1 MKYRL
6 RDLSLQDRTEI
17 TNLRKQTEDL
27 TQKLKV
33 SMKENETL
41 KAEKILNLSQI
52 NELKDQVN

>member
-1 MKYRL
+1 LKYRL